1 MARYPRPE
9 GTYTP
14 RSLSAGQ
21 LKVMQAVA
29 ILLEGAG
36 TKITINNIA
45 REIHVTE
52 GAIYRHFRSKEDIF
66 EAILTYMEANLLTPL
81 KTVQEQSSDTER
93 RLELV
98 FNAINGFLEGHPGL
112 ARLLLG
118 HGATEAAPVADKLKI
133 LNGKIRS
140 EIIDMLKLG
149 SIQGVLRAG
158 LTAEQ
163 GGELFYGLLVGTA
176 MAQAHQL
183 PQLESSS
190 RWKAIKITLFESHK
204 SL

>member
-29 ILLEGAG
+29 ILLENSA

-45 REIHVTE
+45 KEIHVTE

-66 EAILTYMEANLLTPL
+66 EAILTYMEANILTPF
-81 KTVQEQSSDTER
+81 KTVQEQSTDTER

-98 FNAINGFLEGHPGL
+98 FNAVNNFLEGHPGL

-133 LNGKIRS
+133 LNGKIRVELI
-140 EIIDMLKLG
+140 EILKLG
-149 SIQGVLRAG
+149 NAQGVLRAG
-158 LTAEQ
+158 LSAEQ
-163 GGELFYGLLVGTA
+163 AGELFYGILVGTA

-183 PQLESSS
+183 PQLESTA
-190 RWKAIKITLFESHK
+190 RWQSIKISLFENHR